1 MRDEVEGGEG
11 LQDRHVLYSAWTFNR
26 NSSNLEPADRDKA
39 IPQHFITTLAREMPL
54 PSGGLEHPITV

>member
-1 MRDEVEGGEG
+1 MRDEVEGGG
-11 LQDRHVLYSAWTFNR
+11 LQDRHVLLLAWTLTGYHPNWNQR
-26 NSSNLEPADRDKA
+26 IVNKA